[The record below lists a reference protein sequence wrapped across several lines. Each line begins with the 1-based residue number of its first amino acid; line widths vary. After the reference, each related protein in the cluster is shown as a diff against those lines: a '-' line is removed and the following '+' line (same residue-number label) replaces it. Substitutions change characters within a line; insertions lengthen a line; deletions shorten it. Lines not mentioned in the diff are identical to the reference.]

1 MGHAMEV
8 PGEATFAP
16 TRRHS
21 RLLEVEALSVAFATD
36 HGWTRVVDN
45 VTFNLDRGETL
56 GLVGES
62 GSGKSVTAMAV
73 MGLIPEPPG
82 RVESGTITLAG
93 EELTALSER
102 ELQDRRGAVVSMVFQ
117 EPMTSLNPA
126 FTVGEQVAET
136 VRRHQGVRRRAAMD
150 RAAEMLDLVGIPDA
164 RRRLHSYPHEYS
176 GGMRQRAM
184 IAMALACDPKLLIAD
199 EPTTALDV
207 TIQAQVLDLLRD
219 LRREF
224 DMAILFVT
232 HDLGVVAD
240 ICDRVVVM
248 YAGQLIEEADVDRLF
263 DQPLHPYTEGLL
275 LSMPQMGA
283 SGGHLNS
290 IPGGPPS
297 PWDLPPGCRFAPRC
311 RYAIDACV
319 QCEPS
324 LLGHGDARWSRCI
337 RADDLQ
343 LRGSN
348 DQP

>member
-1 MGHAMEV
+1 MGHTMEV
-8 PGEATFAP
+8 PDKARFTGT
-16 TRRHS
+16 HHSS
-21 RLLEVEALSVAFATD
+21 RLLEVEGLSIAFATD
-36 HGWTRVVDN
+36 HGWTRVVDD
-45 VTFNLDRGETL
+45 VTFGLDRGETL

-62 GSGKSVTAMAV
+62 GSGKSVTAMAI

-82 RVESGTITLAG
+82 RVESGTIALAG

-102 ELQDRRGAVVSMVFQ
+102 QLQDRRGALVSMVFQ

-136 VRRHQGVRRRAAMD
+136 VRRHRGVGRRAAMN

-248 YAGQLIEEADVDRLF
+248 YAGQLIEEAAVDRLF
-263 DQPLHPYTEGLL
+263 DQPYHPYTEGLL
-275 LSMPQMGA
+275 LSMPQMGDR
-283 SGGHLNS
+283 GGQLNS

-311 RYAIDACV
+311 HYAIDACT
-319 QCEPS
+319 QSEPS
-324 LLGHGDARWSRCI
+324 LLGHGDARWSRCL
-337 RADDLQ
+337 RTNDLQ
-343 LRGSN
+343 LRGSG
-348 DQP
+348 DQH